1 MCKTAKLG
9 RKQAT
14 RQEREEE
21 EEARTA
27 TTTNRP
33 KELNECDPVY
43 KTNEN
48 KSMQM
53 GSASFFSSRL
63 LLFISPLSN
72 PGDLPHFFREF
83 AWLRMVVCSLC
94 LCVIFLRTCVHF

>member
-1 MCKTAKLG
+1 MCKTAKLK
-9 RKQAT
+9 RKQKPLN
-14 RQEREEE
+14 RKEKRRK
-21 EEARTA
+21 EEALTA

-33 KELNECDPVY
+33 QELNECDPVY

-63 LLFISPLSN
+63 LLFDSPLSKLWN
-72 PGDLPHFFREF
+72 YESRGCHLP
-83 AWLRMVVCSLC
+83 
-94 LCVIFLRTCVHF
+94 I